1 MVLLYHYEASYRYRS
16 LDASESVTTAHCP
29 QLIYEVSFGQ
39 TVLSFVVITSPI
51 THKKKIL
58 GYVLKL
64 LNLTSRYVITETS
77 NSSKYALK
85 E

>member
-51 THKKKIL
+51 TQKK
-58 GYVLKL
+58 
-64 LNLTSRYVITETS
+64 NLRICSEVVESHIEICHH
-77 NSSKYALK
+77 
-85 E
+85 